1 MEVTHDRDR
10 ATRYTGGKHFRDGLH
25 TPPCL
30 GGRSSVVVDRYRP
43 SRTGNSQYTNTYF
56 QGSRVMRATI
66 APCAERT
73 ATGPIG
79 QIGHMSAESAAEAI
93 MEIRRRSGLTWEELG
108 DLFEVS
114 RRSVHYWASGKS
126 ASARHDRVIRRMLA
140 AVRHLDRGDRELTR
154 ALLLSVGEG
163 MGVSIFDLLRGGR
176 FHEAIGLVEGVPALE
191 RQSILLSSTAW
202 EARRAQAPVLL
213 LEAEQDR
220 PDISA
225 KARVVRPKQ
234 TPRRTG

>member
-1 MEVTHDRDR
+1 MTVIALRDTR
-10 ATRYTGGKHFRDGLH
+10 EASTSAVGSIYRVALESAPAVLLLATALPGPATA
-25 TPPCL
+25 
-30 GGRSSVVVDRYRP
+30 
-43 SRTGNSQYTNTYF
+43 NTYV
-56 QGSRVMRATI
+56 QGSRAMWATI

-114 RRSVHYWASGKS
+114 RRSVHHWASGKP
-126 ASARHDRVIRRMLA
+126 ASARHDRMIGRMLG

-154 ALLLSVGEG
+154 ALLLSVDEG
-163 MGVSIFDLLRGGR
+163 MGVSTFDLLRGGR
-176 FHEAIGLVEGVPALE
+176 FYEAIGRVEGVPARE

-202 EARRAQAPVLL
+202 EARWPQAPVLL

-225 KARVVRPKQ
+225 KARAVRPKQ
-234 TPRRTG
+234 TPKRAG